1 MSAYSGDDLAYP
13 AGDPVPTG
21 TRSYPQAADA
31 FLDLILA
38 HGSDRAFVNPG
49 TDTYPLQEAWAR
61 RREQGVRDPEPVMCT
76 HEFTAV
82 SAAHGY
88 FMVTGRPQ
96 TVLVHVDAGTVNAGG
111 ALSNAAGAQAG
122 LVFCAGRAPY
132 TSGGEMPGGK
142 NNYIQW
148 SQERF
153 DQAGA
158 VRDYVKWHYELAR
171 CENLAPVVGRAF
183 QIASNEPA
191 GPVYLT
197 LPREV
202 LMLPVEGV
210 AMPGPRDRVRV
221 SPPAP
226 DPDAV
231 VQAVKA
237 LLAAERPLIVAGR
250 SGRDPASI
258 PELIGLADAVG
269 AAVVDAYEYASV
281 PGSYPLNLGPQL
293 ETQLQVAD
301 AVLFVESRVPY
312 VPLEVQPASDAFL
325 IHLERDPAHERHVT
339 WEYPADLRIAADP
352 TSGLRALRL
361 AADDL
366 VTASQRAARAER
378 RAQIAERR
386 KEWQRAVEA
395 RARALSST
403 RPIHPEWVAW
413 CLKQVLPAEAILL
426 EDVVTNR
433 IWARTHLMREQPRSL
448 FTPGGACLGWAM
460 NAAIGCKLGAP
471 DRPVVSLMGDGGFT
485 FANPVAALW
494 TAQRAGA
501 PSLTV
506 IFNNGGYLAAKAPIK
521 DLYPGGA
528 VARLDDGIVTS
539 MEPRPD
545 YARVAEACGAL
556 GLTVTDPADVEAALR
571 TGIRETQQGRSVV
584 VNVILDHI

>member
-1 MSAYSGDDLAYP
+1 MSAGA
-13 AGDPVPTG
+13 
-21 TRSYPQAADA
+21 RSYDQAADA
-31 FLDLILA
+31 FLDLIAA
-38 HGSDRAFVNPG
+38 HGSRKAFINPG

-61 RREQGVRDPEPVMCT
+61 RREQGVAEPEPVMCT

-88 FMVTGRPQ
+88 FLVTGRPQ

-132 TSGGEMPGGK
+132 TSGGEMLGGK

-171 CENLAPVVGRAF
+171 SENIASVVGRAF
-183 QIASNEPA
+183 QIAANEPA

-202 LMLPVEGV
+202 LMLPVADV
-210 AMPGPRDRVRV
+210 ALPGPRETMPV

-231 VQAVKA
+231 LEAA
-237 LLAAERPLIVAGR
+237 RILLSAERPLIVAGR
-250 SGRDPASI
+250 SGRNPASVS
-258 PELIGLADAVG
+258 ELTGLAQIVG
-269 AAVVDAYEYASV
+269 AAIVDAYEYASV
-281 PGSYPLNLGPQL
+281 PGSHPLNLGPEL
-293 ETQLQVAD
+293 EAVLPAAD

-312 VPLEVQPASDAFL
+312 VPLEVRPAADAAL
-325 IHLERDPAHERHVT
+325 IHLERDPAHERHVI

-352 TSGLRALRL
+352 AGGLRALRL
-361 AADDL
+361 AAEDL
-366 VTASQRAARAER
+366 ATAAQRAA
-378 RAQIAERR
+378 IAERR
-386 KEWQRAVEA
+386 TRIAEQRRRWSHMVEA
-395 RARALSST
+395 RARALSSA

-413 CLKQVLPAEAILL
+413 CLKHVLPHEAVLL

-433 IWARTHLMREQPRSL
+433 IWARTHLMREQSRTL
-448 FTPGGACLGWAM
+448 FTPGGACLGWAI
-460 NAAIGCKLGAP
+460 NAAIGCKLGCP

-501 PSLTV
+501 PGLTV
-506 IFNNGGYLAAKAPIK
+506 VFNNGGYLAAKAPIK

-545 YARVAEACGAL
+545 YARIAEACGAW
-556 GLTVTDPADVEAALR
+556 GVTVTEPAEVEPALR
-571 TGIRETQQGRSVV
+571 AGLDETEHGRSAV
-584 VNVILDHI
+584 VNVILDRI